1 MVITSWVLYFVFLI
15 STIVFFVMH
24 RKIAPQVSEDYA
36 RLNNDIEIANQRN
49 NVPSNGNNNQQR
61 TTNSSQIF
69 VGQGLQIGSSNDQSF
84 SGQGQQIGNSLL

>member
-15 STIVFFVMH
+15 STILFFILH

-36 RLNNDIEIANQRN
+36 RLNQDIEVANQRN
-49 NVPSNGNNNQQR
+49 NVPSNASSNQQR
-61 TTNSSQIF
+61 TTNSSQMF
-69 VGQGLQIGSSNDQSF
+69 TGQGLQIGSSNDQSL